1 MYYTVRF
8 LPKNRFRIITPN
20 HSLHSPQPPTSPSSN
35 SFLSQLLAVTI
46 PSISP
51 RKTPIVEK
59 PDESWE
65 VPGQE
70 GEVSLVASSV
80 ANLDPSEEDQ
90 QEAEQPETWRG
101 TPEQHSSPLALRTS
115 IDLSASQD
123 FELPSTDWQVPG
135 DMSNLLA
142 QRLSPPPDIDSFS
155 MSEMA
160 QPPPYLSTAPSQLGR
175 TSAADDSMPSAAS
188 INSLNDSNPTIRRKM
203 SPFRPDKVEFK
214 PETPT
219 PAIRPFA
226 SIFADMSAEQADL
239 SWPLTRPTAADE
251 TFHSAILANLGDSLS
266 SNPQA
271 AVTPKTTSDITQF
284 FDCTNTFL
292 SPPVPSL
299 SSSSTSLVSRT
310 SPIPLELPQP
320 SKALFE
326 AHSAHVSALVS
337 ELALYRALAEKL
349 HLEVSERD
357 GVLAELNVRVLEGEV
372 WRIKVKELEAAVEAA
387 QTNSGRASLSP
398 SPVPIAQQRRRQSAE
413 DGVDRTTLIQ
423 AETRDLEIRLEKA
436 LVDQEALSTQLNEAQ
451 AEKSDLAF
459 TLAETRKHLAR
470 AQERERDAQVRDE
483 GLRAQTTEA
492 AGALHAELDFAR
504 QLELQLR
511 MQLDEAAIYTT
522 ELEVQIDELKEVKRA
537 DEEEITLL
545 VKSLENLDVERKKEQ
560 EWWSRVEE
568 LTRQLELERTYR
580 VNAEQRVEKEK
591 EVVVRLET
599 NNREV
604 SLPLPVGVIA
614 ELSSAR

>member
-1 MYYTVRF
+1 
-8 LPKNRFRIITPN
+8 
-20 HSLHSPQPPTSPSSN
+20 
-35 SFLSQLLAVTI
+35 
-46 PSISP
+46 
-51 RKTPIVEK
+51 
-59 PDESWE
+59 
-65 VPGQE
+65 
-70 GEVSLVASSV
+70 
-80 ANLDPSEEDQ
+80 
-90 QEAEQPETWRG
+90 
-101 TPEQHSSPLALRTS
+101 
-115 IDLSASQD
+115 
-123 FELPSTDWQVPG
+123 
-135 DMSNLLA
+135 
-142 QRLSPPPDIDSFS
+142 
-155 MSEMA
+155 
-160 QPPPYLSTAPSQLGR
+160 
-175 TSAADDSMPSAAS
+175 
-188 INSLNDSNPTIRRKM
+188 M

-451 AEKSDLAF
+451 AEKSDQAF